1 MDTGRR
7 LRAGA
12 LLRLFGSW
20 QPGRGDIGSS
30 IQGHITQLVCDG
42 RLPFGT
48 HLPSERDLARELGV
62 SRTTVAAVYDRL
74 RAGGHVETRQ
84 GAGSWVAK
92 GHANAS
98 ETAAP
103 WYPVGTHEEIDL
115 TQAALPAPT
124 ELFAYLLARAAPV
137 ASRYGEGHG
146 YYLYGLPELRAAIAR
161 RYTDRGVPTT
171 AGQILVTTGAQNA
184 LALSLAATLRPGS
197 RVLVEHPTYPNAL
210 AAIRRFGGNCVPVD
224 LEPAGW
230 DFESWREAVREAR
243 PDLIYCVPD
252 CHNPTGLIM
261 PEECRARLVDIARLS
276 STALIADETLTD
288 LALDEPSP
296 APLSQ
301 FTREGMLLV
310 SLGSLSKIFWGGLR
324 VGWMRG
330 PEAFIARAAAVKATL
345 DMATP
350 VLDQILAC
358 YVLAEL
364 DTIVAS
370 RRAQLRANRAA
381 LMDILTTSMPSWQAA
396 MPSGGISTWI
406 RLGAPV
412 ATRLSEVSRKCGV
425 VITPGPL
432 FGIDGSFE
440 DYIHLPLTL
449 TDEVLHRA
457 IQRLANAWTAVR
469 DTRAAE
475 PHSLVATV

>member
-12 LLRLFGSW
+12 LLRLFGNW
-20 QPGRGDIGSS
+20 KPGRGDIVSS

-74 RAGGHVETRQ
+74 RASGHVETRQ
-84 GAGSWVAK
+84 GAGSWVSR
-92 GHANAS
+92 GHAEGS
-98 ETAAP
+98 EAAAP
-103 WYPVGTHEEIDL
+103 WYPVGTHAEIDL

-124 ELFAYLLARAAPV
+124 ELLADLLARAAP
-137 ASRYGEGHG
+137 AACRYGEGHG
-146 YYLYGLPELRAAIAR
+146 YFLYGLPELRAAIAR

-184 LALSLAATLRPGS
+184 LALSLATTLRPGS

-230 DFESWREAVREAR
+230 DFERWRVAVREAR

-261 PEECRARLVDIARLS
+261 PEDCRAGLVDIARHAGA
-276 STALIADETLTD
+276 ALIIDETLTD
-288 LALDEPSP
+288 LTLDEPSP
-296 APLSQ
+296 VPLSR
-301 FTREGMLLV
+301 FARDGMLQV
-310 SLGSLSKIFWGGLR
+310 SIGSLSKIFWGGLR

-330 PEAFIARAAAVKATL
+330 PEPFIARAAAVKATL

-350 VLDQILAC
+350 VVDQVLAC
-358 YVLAEL
+358 YVLADL
-364 DTIVAS
+364 DTIALP

-381 LMDILTTSMPSWQAA
+381 MLSILATSMPSWQTA
-396 MPSGGISTWI
+396 MPSGGISAWV

-425 VITPGPL
+425 LITPGPL

-440 DYIHLPLTL
+440 DYIRLPLTL
-449 TDEVLHRA
+449 TNEMLA
-457 IQRLANAWTAVR
+457 EAMQRLIQAWAALR
-469 DTRAAE
+469 DTRAVE
-475 PHSLVATV
+475 PPSLVGTV

>member
-1 MDTGRR
+1 MESGRR

-12 LLRLFGSW
+12 LVRLFGNWRS
-20 QPGRGDIGSS
+20 GRDICSS
-30 IQGHITQLVCDG
+30 IQGHIAQLVSDG

-84 GAGSWVAK
+84 GAGSWVTRA
-92 GHANAS
+92 HAQAS

-124 ELFAYLLARAAPV
+124 EIFSDLLARAAPA

-184 LALSLAATLRPGS
+184 LALCFAATLRSGS

-210 AAIRRFGGNCVPVD
+210 AAIRRWGGICVPVD

-230 DFESWREAVREAR
+230 DFELLREAAREAR
-243 PDLIYCVPD
+243 PDVIYSVPD
-252 CHNPTGLIM
+252 CHNPTGLTM
-261 PEECRARLVDIARLS
+261 PEDCRARLVDLARLS
-276 STALIADETLTD
+276 GVALVVDETLTD

-296 APLSQ
+296 APLSR
-301 FTREGMLLV
+301 FAREGMLLL
-310 SLGSLSKIFWGGLR
+310 SLGSLSKVFWGGLR
-324 VGWMRG
+324 VGWIRG
-330 PEAFIARAAAVKATL
+330 PEPFIARAAAIKATL

-358 YVLAEL
+358 YVLADLEA
-364 DTIVAS
+364 IVTP

-381 LMDILTTSMPSWQAA
+381 LMDILATLMPSWQAA
-396 MPSGGISTWI
+396 MPTGGISAWV

-412 ATRLSEVSRKCGV
+412 ATRLSGVSRKCGV

-440 DYIHLPLTL
+440 DYIRLPLTL
-449 TDEVLHRA
+449 TREMLSEA
-457 IQRLANAWTAVR
+457 IQRLVPAWTAVR
-469 DTRAAE
+469 DARAVDTQ
-475 PHSLVATV
+475 SLVATV

>member
-1 MDTGRR
+1 MITGRR

-12 LLRLFGSW
+12 LLRLFGNW
-20 QPGRGDIGSS
+20 KPGRGDIASS

-48 HLPSERDLARELGV
+48 HLPSERDLAHELGV

-84 GAGSWVAK
+84 GAGSWVARR
-92 GHANAS
+92 HAEAS

-124 ELFAYLLARAAPV
+124 ELFADLLARAAPA

-171 AGQILVTTGAQNA
+171 PGQILVTTGAQNA
-184 LALSLAATLRPGS
+184 LALCLAAILRPGS
-197 RVLVEHPTYPNAL
+197 RVLIEHPTYPNAL
-210 AAIRRFGGNCVPVD
+210 AAIRRWGGSCVPVD
-224 LEPAGW
+224 LDPDGW
-230 DFESWREAVREAR
+230 DFERFREAVREAR
-243 PDLIYCVPD
+243 PELIYCVPD

-261 PEECRARLVDIARLS
+261 PEDCRARLADMARLS
-276 STALIADETLTD
+276 GAALVVDETLTD
-288 LALDEPSP
+288 LALDDPPP
-296 APLSQ
+296 APLSR

-310 SLGSLSKIFWGGLR
+310 SLGSLSKVFWGGLR

-330 PEAFIARAAAVKATL
+330 PEAFIARAAAVKATI

-358 YVLAEL
+358 HVLAEL
-364 DTIVAS
+364 DTIVAP

-381 LMDILTTSMPSWQAA
+381 LMDILATSMPSWQAG
-396 MPSGGISTWI
+396 MPSGGISTWV

-440 DYIHLPLTL
+440 DYIRLPLTL
-449 TDEVLHRA
+449 TNEVLPRA
-457 IQRLANAWTAVR
+457 IQRLVNAWTAVR

>member
-12 LLRLFGSW
+12 LLRLFGNW
-20 QPGRGDIGSS
+20 KPGRGDIASS

-74 RAGGHVETRQ
+74 RASGHVETRQ
-84 GAGSWVAK
+84 GAGSCVAR
-92 GHANAS
+92 GPADTS
-98 ETAAP
+98 EVATP
-103 WYPVGTHEEIDL
+103 WYPVGTHAEIDL

-124 ELFAYLLARAAPV
+124 ELFADLLARAAPA

-171 AGQILVTTGAQNA
+171 ASQILITTGAQNA

-230 DFESWREAVREAR
+230 DCERWREAVREAR

-252 CHNPTGLIM
+252 CHNPTGLTM
-261 PEECRARLVDIARLS
+261 PEDCRARLVDIARLAGA
-276 STALIADETLTD
+276 ALVVDETLTD
-288 LALDEPSP
+288 LTLDEPSP
-296 APLSQ
+296 APLSR
-301 FTREGMLLV
+301 FAREGMLLL
-310 SLGSLSKIFWGGLR
+310 SIGSLSKVFWGGLR

-350 VLDQILAC
+350 VLEQILAC

-364 DTIVAS
+364 DAIVAP

-381 LMDILTTSMPSWQAA
+381 LMDILATSMPSWQTAT
-396 MPSGGISTWI
+396 PTGGISAWV
-406 RLGAPV
+406 RLSAPV

-440 DYIHLPLTL
+440 DYIRLPLTL
-449 TDEVLHRA
+449 TNEMLPEAMR
-457 IQRLANAWTAVR
+457 RLVHAWATVR
-469 DTRAAE
+469 DTRAVE
-475 PHSLVATV
+475 PPTLVATV